1 MSPSLEHHIR
11 YSGQPINLYRDTPNS
26 ILILSS
32 PPYRYHTSTRQ
43 LTPVPC
49 AKEVKIKGLLSSIG
63 YDSTA
68 IYLNDPYNIYRL
80 DRKKDTV
87 EIFASAP
94 QGFFNAVS
102 RDDKGVFWIA
112 GTRGLYTYHP
122 DTRKF
127 ERIPTTLFN
136 EVNTVLCD
144 NKGKVWIGAEQKLF
158 IWLTDT
164 KRFVWFGEAD
174 GISPNEYLAEPRL
187 ISPKGNIYM
196 GGVKG
201 LRYPS
206 PGTVKTLRSV
216 S

>member
-26 ILILSS
+26 ILILSL

-94 QGFFNAVS
+94 PVACTP
-102 RDDKGVFWIA
+102 I
-112 GTRGLYTYHP
+112 TL
-122 DTRKF
+122 
-127 ERIPTTLFN
+127 IPANSKEFL
-136 EVNTVLCD
+136 
-144 NKGKVWIGAEQKLF
+144 
-158 IWLTDT
+158 
-164 KRFVWFGEAD
+164 
-174 GISPNEYLAEPRL
+174 PPYLM
-187 ISPKGNIYM
+187 K
-196 GGVKG
+196 
-201 LRYPS
+201 
-206 PGTVKTLRSV
+206 
-216 S
+216 

>member
-1 MSPSLEHHIR
+1 M
-11 YSGQPINLYRDTPNS
+11 
-26 ILILSS
+26 
-32 PPYRYHTSTRQ
+32 
-43 LTPVPC
+43 
-49 AKEVKIKGLLSSIG
+49 
-63 YDSTA
+63 
-68 IYLNDPYNIYRL
+68 
-80 DRKKDTV
+80 

-174 GISPNEYLAEPRL
+174 GISPNDTW
-187 ISPKGNIYM
+187 
-196 GGVKG
+196 
-201 LRYPS
+201 PS
-206 PGTVKTLRSV
+206 PV
-216 S
+216 SFPPKATSIWEV